1 MEEEIL
7 QEIEAVKV
15 VYGSYCNVLEE
26 IPPHLKV
33 SLKSRTAKYLSQQV
47 NRPISI
53 FFEDHRSEYC
63 PFP

>member
-7 QEIEAVKV
+7 QEIEAIKA

-33 SLKSRTAKYLSQQV
+33 SLKPRTAEDLSQQV
-47 NRPISI
+47 SRPISI
-53 FFEDHRSEYC
+53 CFEDHRSEYC
-63 PFP
+63 PLP